1 MVSYLLYVIA
11 ATLIKLCPRKSAT
24 RFAAAIAFIFYSF
37 RSRIRK
43 NIQRNF
49 AALGRTDAK
58 TFVVFRN
65 FSRSVADFLK
75 LTAGRREQLVRLC
88 RIRGLENLDEALEKG
103 NGAIL
108 FCPHLGPWELAGAYL
123 ASLGYRIHTVALEH
137 PSAGVTRFFSER
149 RRSWGIMDY
158 SIGECIGKLIQA
170 LRNGDVI
177 VLLIDRNFTGNG
189 MTVNFLGNTV
199 TLPDGHIILSMR
211 TAAPLLPCC
220 CYYDENGSIQAI
232 VDPAVVPSLE
242 SAPPH
247 EVGQACIE
255 RIEAY
260 IRAHPEQWFAFD
272 HLWPE

>member
-1 MVSYLLYVIA
+1 MVSYLLYLTA
-11 ATLIKLCPRKSAT
+11 AILIKLCPRKSAT
-24 RFAAAIAFIFYSF
+24 RFAAVIAFLFYSF
-37 RSRIRK
+37 RGKIRR
-43 NIQRNF
+43 NIRRNF
-49 AALGRTDAK
+49 AALGRPDAR
-58 TFVVFRN
+58 TFSVFRN

-75 LTAGRREQLVRLC
+75 LTSGDREDLSRLC

-108 FCPHLGPWELAGAYL
+108 FCPHLGPWELAGAHL
-123 ASLGYRIHTVALEH
+123 ASLGYRFHTVALEH
-137 PSAGVTRFFSER
+137 PSPGVTRFFSER
-149 RRSWGIMDY
+149 RKSWGIIDY
-158 SIGECIGKLIQA
+158 SIGECIGRLIQA

-189 MTVNFLGNTV
+189 MTATFLGNTV

-220 CYYDENGSIQAI
+220 CYYDETGSIQAI
-232 VDPAVVPSLE
+232 VDPPVVSSPETAS
-242 SAPPH
+242 SR

-255 RIEAY
+255 RIEEY